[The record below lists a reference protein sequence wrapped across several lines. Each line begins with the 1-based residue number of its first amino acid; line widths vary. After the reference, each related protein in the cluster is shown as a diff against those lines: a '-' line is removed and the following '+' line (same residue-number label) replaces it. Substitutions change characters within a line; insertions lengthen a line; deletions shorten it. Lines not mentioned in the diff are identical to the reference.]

1 MARQRGFEE
10 LMFSQTVEYA
20 LRAMV
25 YLADHK
31 EPCTTTQIS
40 EVTRVPTA
48 YLAKVL
54 QSLQR
59 AGLVRSLRGLH
70 GGFLLTR
77 PPKDLTIWDVV
88 QCVEPIHRIRSCP
101 LGLQSHSHALC
112 PLHKQL
118 DQALESVEA
127 AFKSCTL
134 ADLLADPSPS
144 KPLCPGP
151 RIVQIGGP
159 GRREKR

>member
-1 MARQRGFEE
+1 
-10 LMFSQTVEYA
+10 MFSQTVEYA

-25 YLADHK
+25 YLADHE
-31 EPCTTTQIS
+31 EPRTIQQIS
-40 EVTRVPTA
+40 ETTRVPTA

-59 AGLVRSLRGLH
+59 AGLVRSLRGLY
-70 GGFLLTR
+70 GGFLLAKS
-77 PPKDLTIWDVV
+77 PKELTIWDVV
-88 QCVEPIHRIRSCP
+88 QCVEPIQRIRTCP

-112 PLHKQL
+112 PLHKRL
-118 DQALESVEA
+118 DQALAAVES
-127 AFKSCTL
+127 AFKSSTL

-151 RIVQIGGP
+151 RIVGIGVP
-159 GRREKR
+159 SRRVKR